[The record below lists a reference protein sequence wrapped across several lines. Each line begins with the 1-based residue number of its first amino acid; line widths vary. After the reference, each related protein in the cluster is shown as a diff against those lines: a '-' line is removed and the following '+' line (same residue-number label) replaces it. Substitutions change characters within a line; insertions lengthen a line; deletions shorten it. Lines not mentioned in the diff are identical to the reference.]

1 MTDPDIELRE
11 AFHEDVTHR
20 LDEMEAALLAIE
32 AGDPGAGMIDSLFRN
47 VHTIKGTAG
56 MVNMA
61 DVAAVAHAVED
72 ILAVVRDTGKFP
84 PGLVDPLLQATG
96 ALRVRINGG
105 PMPVDPLLD
114 QLAIGLTALRRPRTV
129 SPADEVPWATAVTG
143 AAEATGVTG
152 TDAVAQNPEGLP
164 VPRSQPSPE
173 RLRGSGGV
181 EIPAWGLPV
190 PGPGLPIGPVRPQP
204 PIAAPSSAV
213 PSTTGPPSP
222 VPEQRSIRVDPVK
235 LDQLLDVIGEAVQD
249 GRRLAH
255 ALGPE
260 ADLSKDLSAA
270 LGAGARTMEQ
280 LRESAIRMRTL
291 PLSVITGPLPRAVR
305 DFARAVGK
313 DVTFA
318 VVGADTELDRM
329 ILESLAE
336 PLTHLLRNAVAHGIE
351 PAADR
356 ELAGKPP
363 SGHIEVR
370 AVSRGSLV
378 EIVVADDGRGVSF
391 EVAER
396 AQREGSLAD
405 LLASAGFSTAGEVS
419 HLSGRGVGLDAVK
432 SYAHSMGGALEI
444 RSQPGHGMEVILL
457 LPLALAMMNVLLFER
472 GEAVFGVP
480 LAVVDEVV
488 QVPRPTTIG
497 GRPSL
502 TIRERPLPAADVAVL
517 LGAHAPP
524 LKPHP
529 HALIVAVLGRR
540 MAVLCDTLVGEEEVM
555 VKPLGPL
562 LAGAGYLGAAVLG
575 DGRIA
580 LLAEPAALVRG
591 RSDAVTP
598 IEPVR
603 PPDPPRILV
612 AEDSYTV
619 RQLQRSILEAA
630 GYQVVTARDGRE
642 ALRFISRDAS
652 IAMVITDLEMPGLDG
667 LGLTRAIRA
676 DPARAALPVV
686 IVTSLGSEED
696 RRKGIDAGAD
706 AYMAKHNFDQQALL
720 ATVERLVGR

>member
-114 QLAIGLTALRRPRTV
+114 ELAVGLTALRRPRTV
-129 SPADEVPWATAVTG
+129 SPVDEVTGATAVTG
-143 AAEATGVTG
+143 AAEAKGVAG
-152 TDAVAQNPEGLP
+152 TDAVARNPEGLP
-164 VPRSQPSPE
+164 VPRSEPSPE
-173 RLRGSGGV
+173 QLHGWGAV

-204 PIAAPSSAV
+204 PSAV
-213 PSTTGPPSP
+213 PSGTGPPSP

-235 LDQLLDVIGEAVQD
+235 LDHLLDLIGEVVED
-249 GRRLAH
+249 GRRITH

-260 ADLSKDLSAA
+260 AVLPEELSAT
-270 LGAGARTMEQ
+270 LGSGARTLEQ

-291 PLSVITGPLPRAVR
+291 PLAAIVGPLPRAVR

-313 DVTFA
+313 EVTFT

-329 ILESLAE
+329 ILESLTE

-356 ELAGKPP
+356 QLAGKPP
-363 SGHIEVR
+363 SGHIELR
-370 AVSRGSLV
+370 AVPRGSLV

-419 HLSGRGVGLDAVK
+419 QLSGRGVGLDAVK

-444 RSQPGHGMEVILL
+444 RSQPGRGMEVILL

-472 GEAVFGVP
+472 GGAVFGVP

-488 QVPRPTTIG
+488 EVPRPATMG

-529 HALIVAVLGRR
+529 YALIVAVLGRR
-540 MAVLCDTLVGEEEVM
+540 MAVLCDALVGEEEVM

-591 RSDAVTP
+591 RSDTVTP

-603 PPDPPRILV
+603 LPDPPRILV

-642 ALRFISRDAS
+642 ALRIISRDAS

>member
-32 AGDPGAGMIDSLFRN
+32 VGDPGTGMIDSLFRN

-61 DVAAVAHAVED
+61 DIAAVAHAVED
-72 ILAVVRDTGKFP
+72 ILAIVRDTGTFP
-84 PGLVDPLLQATG
+84 PGLVDPLLHATG
-96 ALRVRINGG
+96 ALRARINGAQV
-105 PMPVDPLLD
+105 PFDPLLD
-114 QLAIGLTALRRPRTV
+114 ELAVGLTALQRPRVV
-129 SPADEVPWATAVTG
+129 SPVARISEGPQVPK
-143 AAEATGVTG
+143 
-152 TDAVAQNPEGLP
+152 
-164 VPRSQPSPE
+164 SQPSPE
-173 RLRGSGGV
+173 RLGGSAAV
-181 EIPAWGLPV
+181 DIPAWGLPV
-190 PGPGLPIGPVRPQP
+190 PGPGLPIGPVRPVP
-204 PIAAPSSAV
+204 PSQVPSSPGPPSAV
-213 PSTTGPPSP
+213 PSSAGPPSP
-222 VPEQRSIRVDPVK
+222 VPEQRSVRVDPVK
-235 LDQLLDVIGEAVQD
+235 LDHLLDVIGEAVQNR
-249 GRRLAH
+249 RRLAH

-260 ADLSKDLSAA
+260 ADLSMDVSAA
-270 LGAGARTMEQ
+270 LDAGARTMEQ
-280 LRESAIRMRTL
+280 LRENAIRMRTL
-291 PLSVITGPLPRAVR
+291 PLAVIAGPLPRAVR
-305 DFARAVGK
+305 DFARTAGK
-313 DVTFA
+313 DVTFT

-356 ELAGKPP
+356 ERVGKPP
-363 SGHIEVR
+363 SGRIELR

-378 EIVVADDGRGVSF
+378 EIVVADDGRGVSA
-391 EVAER
+391 EVADR
-396 AQREGSLAD
+396 ALREGSLAD

-488 QVPRPTTIG
+488 EVLRPTSLG

-502 TIRERPLPAADVAVL
+502 TIRGRPLPAADVAVL

-524 LKPHP
+524 LKPRP

-540 MAVLCDTLVGEEEVM
+540 MAVLCDALVGEEEVM

-591 RSDAVTP
+591 RYEAVAP
-598 IEPVR
+598 AAPASPPEP
-603 PPDPPRILV
+603 PKILV

-642 ALRFISRDAS
+642 ALRIISRDAG
-652 IAMVITDLEMPGLDG
+652 IAMVISDLEMPGLDG

-696 RRKGIDAGAD
+696 QRKGIEAGAD

>member
-1 MTDPDIELRE
+1 MTDPDTELRE

-56 MVNMA
+56 MVNMG

-72 ILAVVRDTGKFP
+72 ILAVVRDTGTFQP
-84 PGLVDPLLQATG
+84 DLVDPLLHAT
-96 ALRVRINGG
+96 AAVRARVNGG
-105 PMPVDPLLD
+105 QMPVDALLGE
-114 QLAIGLTALRRPRTV
+114 LAVSLTAVRSAGPGNEAPGGIL
-129 SPADEVPWATAVTG
+129 
-143 AAEATGVTG
+143 ATGVTG
-152 TDAVAQNPEGLP
+152 GDTAARNPGGP
-164 VPRSQPSPE
+164 QVPRSQPSPE
-173 RLRGSGGV
+173 DSGSRGFLEVPG
-181 EIPAWGLPV
+181 WGLPA
-190 PGPGLPIGPVRPQP
+190 PGPGLPIGPVRPVP
-204 PIAAPSSAV
+204 PSPV
-213 PSTTGPPSP
+213 GPVPPSP
-222 VPEQRSIRVDPVK
+222 VPEQRSVRVDPVK
-235 LDQLLDVIGEAVQD
+235 LDHLLDVIGEAVQD

-260 ADLSKDLSAA
+260 ANLPEDLSAA
-270 LGAGARTMEQ
+270 LGAGARTMEL

-291 PLSVITGPLPRAVR
+291 PLAGIAGPLPRAVR
-305 DFARAVGK
+305 DFARAAGK
-313 DVTFA
+313 DVTFTM
-318 VVGADTELDRM
+318 VGADTELDRM

-336 PLTHLLRNAVAHGIE
+336 PLTHLLRNAIAHGIE
-351 PAADR
+351 APADR
-356 ELAGKPP
+356 ERVGKPP
-363 SGHIEVR
+363 RGHVEVR

-378 EIVVADDGRGVSF
+378 EIVVADDGRGVSA
-391 EVAER
+391 EIAER

-405 LLASAGFSTAGEVS
+405 LLAHAGFSTAGEVS

-480 LAVVDEVV
+480 LAVVDEVIEV
-488 QVPRPTTIG
+488 SRPTTLG

-502 TIRERPLPAADVAVL
+502 TVRGRPLPAADVAVL

-524 LKPHP
+524 LKPRP
-529 HALIVAVLGRR
+529 QALIVAVLGRR
-540 MAVLCDTLVGEEEVM
+540 MAVLCDALVGEEEVM
-555 VKPLGPL
+555 LKSLGPL
-562 LAGAGYLGAAVLG
+562 LAGAGYLGAAILS
-575 DGRIA
+575 DGRVA

-591 RSDAVTP
+591 RSDVSAP
-598 IEPVR
+598 LEPVR

-642 ALRFISRDAS
+642 ALRMIGRDAS
-652 IAMVITDLEMPGLDG
+652 IALVISDLEMPGLDG

-696 RRKGIDAGAD
+696 QRKGIEAGAD

>member
-114 QLAIGLTALRRPRTV
+114 ELAVGLTALRRPRTV
-129 SPADEVPWATAVTG
+129 RPADEVTGATTATG

-152 TDAVAQNPEGLP
+152 TDAIARNPEGLP
-164 VPRSQPSPE
+164 VPRSEPSPE
-173 RLRGSGGV
+173 QLHGSGAV

-204 PIAAPSSAV
+204 PSAV
-213 PSTTGPPSP
+213 PPSTGPPSP

-235 LDQLLDVIGEAVQD
+235 LDHLLDLIGEVVQD
-249 GRRLAH
+249 GRRITH

-260 ADLSKDLSAA
+260 AVLPEELSAT
-270 LGAGARTMEQ
+270 LGSGARTLEQ

-291 PLSVITGPLPRAVR
+291 PLAAIVGPLPRAVR

-313 DVTFA
+313 EVTFT

-329 ILESLAE
+329 ILESLTE

-356 ELAGKPP
+356 QLAGKPP
-363 SGHIEVR
+363 SGHIELR
-370 AVSRGSLV
+370 AVPRGSLV

-419 HLSGRGVGLDAVK
+419 QLSGRGVGLDAVK

-472 GEAVFGVP
+472 GGAVFGVP

-488 QVPRPTTIG
+488 EVPRPATMG

-529 HALIVAVLGRR
+529 YALIVAVLGRR
-540 MAVLCDTLVGEEEVM
+540 MAVLCDALVGEEEVM

-598 IEPVR
+598 IERVR

-642 ALRFISRDAS
+642 ALRIIGRDAS
-652 IAMVITDLEMPGLDG
+652 IAMVITDLEMPCLDG

>member
-56 MVNMA
+56 MVNMD
-61 DVAAVAHAVED
+61 DVAAIAHAVED
-72 ILAVVRDTGKFP
+72 ILAVVRDTATFP
-84 PGLVDPLLQATG
+84 PELVDPLLHATG
-96 ALRVRINGG
+96 AVRARVNGG
-105 PMPVDPLLD
+105 QLQADALLNE
-114 QLAIGLTALRRPRTV
+114 LTVSLTAMRQAGTGG
-129 SPADEVPWATAVTG
+129 PAPEVPQVP
-143 AAEATGVTG
+143 
-152 TDAVAQNPEGLP
+152 Q

-173 RLRGSGGV
+173 DSGSPGALEV
-181 EIPAWGLPV
+181 QAWGLPA
-190 PGPGLPIGPVRPQP
+190 PGPGLPI
-204 PIAAPSSAV
+204 AV
-213 PSTTGPPSP
+213 TLPTPPSP
-222 VPEQRSIRVDPVK
+222 VPDQRSVRVDPVK
-235 LDQLLDVIGEAVQD
+235 LDHLLDVIGEAVQD

-260 ADLSKDLSAA
+260 DDLPNALSAA
-270 LGAGARTMEQ
+270 LSAGARTMEQ
-280 LRESAIRMRTL
+280 LRESAIKMRTL
-291 PLSVITGPLPRAVR
+291 PLAVIAGPLPRAVR
-305 DFARAVGK
+305 DFARVAGK
-313 DVTFA
+313 DVSLT

-356 ELAGKPP
+356 ERAGKPAR
-363 SGHIEVR
+363 GRIEVR
-370 AVSRGSLV
+370 AVPRGSLV
-378 EIVVADDGRGVSF
+378 EIVVADDGRGVSA

-396 AQREGSLAD
+396 ARREGSLAD
-405 LLASAGFSTAGEVS
+405 LLAHAGFSTAGEVS

-432 SYAHSMGGALEI
+432 SYAHSMGGALEV
-444 RSQPGHGMEVILL
+444 RSEPGHGMEVILL
-457 LPLALAMMNVLLFER
+457 LPLALAMMHVLLFER
-472 GEAVFGVP
+472 GDAVFGVP

-488 QVPRPTTIG
+488 EAARPATVG

-502 TIRERPLPAADVAVL
+502 TVRGRPLPAEDVAVL
-517 LGAHAPP
+517 LGARARA
-524 LKPHP
+524 LSRRP

-540 MAVLCDTLVGEEEVM
+540 MAVLCDALVGEEEIM

-591 RSDAVTP
+591 RPYSPAP
-598 IEPVR
+598 IEPAR
-603 PPDPPRILV
+603 PPDAPKILV

-630 GYQVVTARDGRE
+630 GYRVVTARDGRE
-642 ALRFISRDAS
+642 ALRIISRDAS

-696 RRKGIDAGAD
+696 QRRGVEAGAD

>member
-1 MTDPDIELRE
+1 
-11 AFHEDVTHR
+11 
-20 LDEMEAALLAIE
+20 
-32 AGDPGAGMIDSLFRN
+32 
-47 VHTIKGTAG
+47 
-56 MVNMA
+56 
-61 DVAAVAHAVED
+61 
-72 ILAVVRDTGKFP
+72 
-84 PGLVDPLLQATG
+84 
-96 ALRVRINGG
+96 
-105 PMPVDPLLD
+105 
-114 QLAIGLTALRRPRTV
+114 
-129 SPADEVPWATAVTG
+129 
-143 AAEATGVTG
+143 
-152 TDAVAQNPEGLP
+152 
-164 VPRSQPSPE
+164 
-173 RLRGSGGV
+173 
-181 EIPAWGLPV
+181 
-190 PGPGLPIGPVRPQP
+190 
-204 PIAAPSSAV
+204 
-213 PSTTGPPSP
+213 
-222 VPEQRSIRVDPVK
+222 
-235 LDQLLDVIGEAVQD
+235 
-249 GRRLAH
+249 
-255 ALGPE
+255 
-260 ADLSKDLSAA
+260 
-270 LGAGARTMEQ
+270 MEQ

-472 GEAVFGVP
+472 GGAVFGVP

-488 QVPRPTTIG
+488 EVPRAATIG

-540 MAVLCDTLVGEEEVM
+540 MAVLCDALVGEEEVM

-591 RSDAVTP
+591 RSDAVAR

-642 ALRFISRDAS
+642 ALRIIGRDAS

>member
-20 LDEMEAALLAIE
+20 LDEMEAALLSIE
-32 AGDPGAGMIDSLFRN
+32 AGDPGTGMIDSLFRN

-72 ILAVVRDTGKFP
+72 ILAVVRDTGTFP
-84 PGLVDPLLQATG
+84 PGLADPVLHATG
-96 ALRVRINGG
+96 ALRARINGG
-105 PMPVDPLLD
+105 QMPVDPLLD
-114 QLAIGLTALRRPRTV
+114 ELAVALTALRRPSSV
-129 SPADEVPWATAVTG
+129 NPAG
-143 AAEATGVTG
+143 EATGVTE
-152 TDAVAQNPEGLP
+152 TPTAARNPEGLQ

-173 RLRGSGGV
+173 QSPGSGAV
-181 EIPAWGLPV
+181 EIPAWGLPA
-190 PGPGLPIGPVRPQP
+190 PGPGLPVGPVRPL
-204 PIAAPSSAV
+204 
-213 PSTTGPPSP
+213 PPSP
-222 VPEQRSIRVDPVK
+222 VPSGTLSPSTVPEQRSVRVDPVK
-235 LDQLLDVIGEAVQD
+235 LDHLLDLIGEVVQD
-249 GRRLAH
+249 GRRITH

-260 ADLSKDLSAA
+260 ADLPEELSAT
-270 LGAGARTMEQ
+270 LGSGARTLEQ

-291 PLSVITGPLPRAVR
+291 PLAAIAGPLPRAVR
-305 DFARAVGK
+305 DFARAAGK
-313 DVTFA
+313 DVTFTVA
-318 VVGADTELDRM
+318 GADTELDRL

-356 ELAGKPP
+356 ERAGKTP
-363 SGHIEVR
+363 SGHIELR
-370 AVSRGSLV
+370 AVPRGSLV
-378 EIVVADDGRGVSF
+378 EIVVADDGRGVSA
-391 EVAER
+391 EVADR
-396 AQREGSLAD
+396 ALREGSLAD

-444 RSQPGHGMEVILL
+444 RSEPGRGMEVILL

-488 QVPRPTTIG
+488 EVSRPATVG

-502 TIRERPLPAADVAVL
+502 TVRGRPLPAADVALL

-524 LKPHP
+524 LKPRP

-540 MAVLCDTLVGEEEVM
+540 MAVLCDALVGEEEVL

-591 RSDAVTP
+591 RSDAPAVVEP
-598 IEPVR
+598 ILL
-603 PPDPPRILV
+603 PDPAKILV

-630 GYQVVTARDGRE
+630 GYRVVTARDGRE
-642 ALRFISRDAS
+642 ALRIIGRDAG

-696 RRKGIDAGAD
+696 QRKGIEAGAD

>member
-32 AGDPGAGMIDSLFRN
+32 AGDPGTGMIDSLFRN

-56 MVNMA
+56 MVNMTDMA
-61 DVAAVAHAVED
+61 TVAHAVED
-72 ILAVVRDTGKFP
+72 ILAVVREEGKFP
-84 PGLVDPLLQATG
+84 PGLVDPLLHATG
-96 ALRVRINGG
+96 ALRARINGAE
-105 PMPVDPLLD
+105 MPVDPLLD
-114 QLAIGLTALRRPRTV
+114 ELAVGLTALRQPRSV
-129 SPADEVPWATAVTG
+129 SPVGEPAGPAARTG
-143 AAEATGVTG
+143 ATGVTG
-152 TDAVAQNPEGLP
+152 VAETGTVAGNPDSP
-164 VPRSQPSPE
+164 QIPRSQPSPE
-173 RLRGSGGV
+173 QLPGSGAV
-181 EIPAWGLPV
+181 EIPAWGLPA
-190 PGPGLPIGPVRPQP
+190 PGPGLPIAPVRPLP
-204 PIAAPSSAV
+204 PSAV
-213 PSTTGPPSP
+213 SSGTGSSP
-222 VPEQRSIRVDPVK
+222 VPEQRSVRVDPVK
-235 LDQLLDVIGEAVQD
+235 LDHLLDLIGEVVQD
-249 GRRLAH
+249 GRRITH

-260 ADLSKDLSAA
+260 ADLPEELSAT
-270 LGAGARTMEQ
+270 LGSGARTLEQ

-291 PLSVITGPLPRAVR
+291 PLAAIAGPLPRAVR

-313 DVTFA
+313 DVTFTVA
-318 VVGADTELDRM
+318 GADTELDRL

-356 ELAGKPP
+356 ERAGKTP
-363 SGHIEVR
+363 SGHIELR

-378 EIVVADDGRGVSF
+378 EIVVADDGRGVSA
-391 EVAER
+391 EVADR
-396 AQREGSLAD
+396 ALREGSLAD
-405 LLASAGFSTAGEVS
+405 LLASAGYSTAGQVS

-444 RSQPGHGMEVILL
+444 RSQPGRGMEVILL

-488 QVPRPTTIG
+488 EVPRPTTVG

-502 TIRERPLPAADVAVL
+502 TVRGRPLPAADVALL

-524 LKPHP
+524 LRTRP

-540 MAVLCDTLVGEEEVM
+540 MAVLCDALVGEEEVL

-580 LLAEPAALVRG
+580 LLPEPAVLARG
-591 RSDAVTP
+591 RYDAVAP
-598 IEPVR
+598 VEPVH
-603 PPDPPRILV
+603 PPGPPKILV

-619 RQLQRSILEAA
+619 RQLQRSILETA

-642 ALRFISRDAS
+642 ALRIISQDAG
-652 IAMVITDLEMPGLDG
+652 IAMVISDLEMPGLDG
-667 LGLTRAIRA
+667 LGLTRAIRG

-696 RRKGIDAGAD
+696 QRKGIEAGAD

-720 ATVERLVGR
+720 ATVERLIGR